1 MSNNNFEYRGLTES
15 PDLTAI
21 VNEIIML
28 ESSVST
34 QQSQL
39 PTDFDDN
46 WHYETFTRVPLQR
59 TPIQETSKQET
70 LKTVETEIARNGNT
84 IFNLAETLK
93 MVQTAIARTDYR
105 VSLLMEKVNRPV
117 SRFVCD
123 QCTLQLA
130 TVVSMECGGQCHL
143 CPSCY
148 NKGLGHICPK
158 CKKTS
163 SFCVFK

>member
-1 MSNNNFEYRGLTES
+1 MSNNNFEYRNLTES

-28 ESSVST
+28 ENSVST

-46 WHYETFTRVPLQR
+46 WRYETSSQR
-59 TPIQETSKQET
+59 SAIQET
-70 LKTVETEIARNGNT
+70 LKTVETEIARNGNS
-84 IFNLAETLK
+84 ISNLAETLK
-93 MVQTAIARTDYR
+93 TVQTAIARTDYR
-105 VSLLMEKVNRPV
+105 ISLLIEKVNRPV

-123 QCTLQLA
+123 QCTVQLA

-143 CPSCY
+143 CPRCY
-148 NKGLGHICPK
+148 NKGFGHVCTK
-158 CKKTS
+158 CNKTS